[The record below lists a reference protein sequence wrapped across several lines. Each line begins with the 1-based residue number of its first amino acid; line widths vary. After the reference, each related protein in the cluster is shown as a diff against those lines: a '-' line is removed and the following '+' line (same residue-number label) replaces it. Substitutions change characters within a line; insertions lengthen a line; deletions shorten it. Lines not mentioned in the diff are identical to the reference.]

1 MTLRVSLVVVLL
13 LAAASGRT
21 WLVPSPSPIRAESLA
36 SFPQAIGEWRG
47 HDSPLDPAVV
57 QVTAVDD
64 YLNRYYR
71 SSSGVVGLYIGYYK
85 SQVEGES
92 LHSPLNCLPG
102 TGWQPVDSGTLILPG
117 TGSAHAINK
126 LVVEKGLDRLV
137 VLYWYQTERR
147 VTASEYSRKLFLV
160 ADALSRQRTDV
171 ALVRVAAPIENASA
185 TATNVAVARATP
197 FAEHVLP
204 EVQKHLFQ

>member
-13 LAAASGRT
+13 LAAATGRT
-21 WLVPSPSPIRAESLA
+21 FLVPSSSPTRAESLA
-36 SFPQAIGEWRG
+36 SFPQAIGEWSG
-47 HDSPLDPAVV
+47 HDSPLDPDVV

-71 SSSGVVGLYIGYYK
+71 SPSGVVGLYIGYYK
-85 SQVEGES
+85 SQVQGES

-102 TGWQPVDSGTLILPG
+102 TGWQPVESGTLILPS
-117 TGSAHAINK
+117 TASAHAINK
-126 LVVEKGLDRLV
+126 VVVEKGLDRLV

-147 VTASEYSRKLFLV
+147 VTASEYSRKLFLI
-160 ADALSRQRTDV
+160 ADAFSRQRTDV
-171 ALVRVAAPIENASA
+171 ALVRIAAPIENASA
-185 TATNVAVARATP
+185 KATNVAVAQATP
-197 FAEHVLP
+197 FADRVLP